1 MKQVLHVGSGPPNP
15 RKLNPVFRTG
25 AWREVRLDID
35 PATQPDVVASI
46 KAMPMVEN
54 ASFDALWSSHNLE
67 HLYAHEVPAALKE
80 FRRVLRP
87 DGFLLLTLPDMEAI
101 AAVIARGDIEKP
113 LVTSL
118 AGESLTAIDMLYGWR
133 SQIAAGR
140 TYMAHRTGFTAAT
153 LGKAILA
160 AGFRQVRV
168 RRGRDYDLW
177 ALAYLDE
184 GANDPTLLDQALR
197 SEVTASSPGGGRTHT
212 PD

>member
-15 RKLNPVFRTG
+15 RKLNPIFRTG

-35 PATQPDVVASI
+35 PATQPDIVASI
-46 KAMPMVEN
+46 TAMPMVGD
-54 ASFDALWSSHNLE
+54 ASFHALWSSHNLE

-87 DGFLLLTLPDMEAI
+87 DGFLLLTLPDLEAV
-101 AAVIARGDIEKP
+101 AAVIAKGDIEKP

-118 AGESLTAIDMLYGWR
+118 AGESLTAVDMLYGWR

-140 TYMAHRTGFTAAT
+140 TYMAHRTGFTAST
-153 LGKAILA
+153 LGKTILA

-168 RRGRDYDLW
+168 RQGRDYDLW
-177 ALAYLDE
+177 ALAYLEE
-184 GANDPTLLDQALR
+184 GADDPALLDQALR
-197 SEVTASSPGGGRTHT
+197 PEVLASSLRGART
-212 PD
+212 PASD